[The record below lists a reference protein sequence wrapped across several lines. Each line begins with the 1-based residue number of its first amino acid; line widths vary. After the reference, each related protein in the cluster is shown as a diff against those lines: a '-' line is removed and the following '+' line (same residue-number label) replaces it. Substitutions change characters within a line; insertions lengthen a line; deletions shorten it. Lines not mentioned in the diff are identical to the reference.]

1 MLTLGIETSCDE
13 TSVAVVGD
21 GRKVLSNLIHSQVDV
36 HSEFGGVVPEL
47 AARDHLERLPHLLDV
62 ALDQAGIK
70 PSDLDLLAVTRGPG
84 LVGCLLVGVGVGEG
98 LAAAWSKPL
107 TGVNH
112 LWGHIYAAMLSRGDL
127 EPPLLGLV
135 VSGAH
140 SDLVRMPEHGRFEV
154 IGRTRDDAAGEAFD
168 KAARMLGLGYPGG
181 PALDKLAR
189 TGDARRQKLPQPSL
203 AGLEYSF
210 SGLKTALLYRLRDLG
225 ESVTPQD
232 KADLA
237 ASFERSVVESLL
249 EKLDQALSA
258 SPYPEVVV
266 SGGVAA
272 NTLLRKRATEV
283 VGTRARL
290 TMPPLELCT
299 DNAAMI
305 AAAGYFSQF
314 TSPPRG
320 EDESSYFT
328 SPPREEVESR
338 YFTSPPHGEDE
349 SSYFTSPPR
358 GEVESR
364 LRLSGGAVGPVLVDP
379 SLGW

>member
-1 MLTLGIETSCDE
+1 
-13 TSVAVVGD
+13 VVES
-21 GRKVLSNLIHSQVDV
+21 GRHVLSNVIHSQVDL
-36 HSEFGGVVPEL
+36 HRGFGGVVPEL
-47 AARDHLERLPHLLDV
+47 AARDHLERLPQLLDL
-62 ALDQAGIK
+62 ALEGAGAK
-70 PSDLDLLAVTRGPG
+70 PDDIDLIAVTRGPG
-84 LVGCLLVGVGVGEG
+84 LAGCLLVGVGVGEG

-112 LWGHIYAAMLSRGDL
+112 LWGHIYAAMLARADL

-181 PALDKLAR
+181 PALDQLAR
-189 TGDARRQKLPQPSL
+189 TGDARRQPLPQPSL
-203 AGLEYSF
+203 PGLEYSF

-225 ESVTPQD
+225 DSVTEQRHPADGDFSQIR
-232 KADLA
+232 ADLA
-237 ASFERSVVESLL
+237 AAFERSVVESLL
-249 EKLDQALSA
+249 EKLDTALTEHS
-258 SPYPEVVV
+258 YPEVVV

-272 NTLLRKRATEV
+272 NTLLRKRAAEV
-283 VGTRARL
+283 VGDRARL

-305 AAAGYFSQF
+305 AAAGHFAAKVLGPQ
-314 TSPPRG
+314 
-320 EDESSYFT
+320 SS
-328 SPPREEVESR
+328 
-338 YFTSPPHGEDE
+338 
-349 SSYFTSPPR
+349 
-358 GEVESR
+358 
-364 LRLSGGAVGPVLVDP
+364 AVDP

>member
-1 MLTLGIETSCDE
+1 MALTLGIETSCDE
-13 TSVAVVGD
+13 TSVAVVRD
-21 GRKVLSNLIHSQVDV
+21 GRHILSNLIHSQVDV
-36 HSEFGGVVPEL
+36 HKEFGGVVPEL
-47 AARDHLERLPHLLDV
+47 AARDHLERLPHLLDM
-62 ALDQAGIK
+62 AMDQAGIK

-112 LWGHIYAAMLSRGDL
+112 LWGHIYAAMLSRPDL

-168 KAARMLGLGYPGG
+168 KAARMLGLGFPGG

-189 TGDARRQKLPQPSL
+189 KGDAKRRRLPRPSL
-203 AGLEYSF
+203 PGLEYSF

-225 ESVTPQD
+225 ENLTDQD
-232 KADLA
+232 RADLA
-237 ASFERSVVESLL
+237 AAFEESVVESLL
-249 EKLDQALSA
+249 EKLDHALDA
-258 SPYPEVVV
+258 EPYQEVVV
-266 SGGVAA
+266 AGGVAA
-272 NTLLRKRATEV
+272 NTLLRKRAAEV
-283 VGTRARL
+283 VEGRARL

-305 AAAGYFSQF
+305 AAAGHY
-314 TSPPRG
+314 
-320 EDESSYFT
+320 
-328 SPPREEVESR
+328 
-338 YFTSPPHGEDE
+338 
-349 SSYFTSPPR
+349 
-358 GEVESR
+358 
-364 LRLSGGAVGPVLVDP
+364 GGRHPAEVDP
-379 SLGW
+379 SLSW

>member
-1 MLTLGIETSCDE
+1 LALTLGIETSCDE
-13 TSVAVVGD
+13 TSVAVVED
-21 GRKVLSNLIHSQVDV
+21 GRRILANVIHSQVDL
-36 HSEFGGVVPEL
+36 HKEFGGVVPEL
-47 AARDHLERLPHLLDV
+47 AARDHLERLPHLLDL
-62 ALDQAGIK
+62 ALDRAGAK
-70 PSDLDLLAVTRGPG
+70 PADVDLIAVTRGPG
-84 LVGCLLVGVGVGEG
+84 LAGCLLVGVGVGEG
-98 LAAAWSKPL
+98 LAAGWSRPL

-112 LWGHIYAAMLSRGDL
+112 LWGHIYAAMLTRQDL

-181 PALDKLAR
+181 PALDRLAR
-189 TGDARRQKLPQPSL
+189 TGDARRQPLPKPSL
-203 AGLEYSF
+203 EGLEYSF

-232 KADLA
+232 RADLA
-237 ASFERSVVESLL
+237 AAFEHSVVESLL
-249 EKLDQALSA
+249 EKLDAALSA
-258 SPYPEVVV
+258 SPYLEVVV

-272 NTLLRKRATEV
+272 NTLLRRRAAEV
-283 VGTRARL
+283 VGGRARL

-305 AAAGYFSQF
+305 AAAGHYSA
-314 TSPPRG
+314 
-320 EDESSYFT
+320 
-328 SPPREEVESR
+328 
-338 YFTSPPHGEDE
+338 
-349 SSYFTSPPR
+349 
-358 GEVESR
+358 
-364 LRLSGGAVGPVLVDP
+364 AVLGLQGPTVDP

>member
-1 MLTLGIETSCDE
+1 MALTLGIETSCDE
-13 TSVAVVGD
+13 TSVAVVES
-21 GRKVLSNLIHSQVDV
+21 GRHILANVIHSQVEL
-36 HSEFGGVVPEL
+36 HKEFGGVVPEL
-47 AARDHLERLPHLLDV
+47 AARDHLERLPHLLDL
-62 ALDQAGIK
+62 ALERAGAK
-70 PSDLDLLAVTRGPG
+70 PADVDLIAVTRGPG
-84 LVGCLLVGVGVGEG
+84 LAGCLLVGVGVGEG
-98 LAAAWSKPL
+98 LAAGWSRPL

-112 LWGHIYAAMLSRGDL
+112 LWGHIYAAMLTRPDL

-189 TGDARRQKLPQPSL
+189 TGDWRRQQLPKPSL
-203 AGLEYSF
+203 EGLEYSF

-225 ESVTPQD
+225 DTVTQQD
-232 KADLA
+232 RADLA
-237 ASFERSVVESLL
+237 AAFERSVVESLL
-249 EKLDQALSA
+249 EKLDAALADSTC
-258 SPYPEVVV
+258 PEVVV

-272 NTLLRKRATEV
+272 NTLLRRRAAEV
-283 VGTRARL
+283 VGDRARL

-305 AAAGYFSQF
+305 AAAGHYA
-314 TSPPRG
+314 TN
-320 EDESSYFT
+320 
-328 SPPREEVESR
+328 
-338 YFTSPPHGEDE
+338 
-349 SSYFTSPPR
+349 
-358 GEVESR
+358 
-364 LRLSGGAVGPVLVDP
+364 VLGLQASTVDP